1 MITLDNIEQ
10 FKSNYN
16 NAVSEDRD
24 VFIFEG
30 KEVLTSYAKYVIE
43 YFNINL

>member
-1 MITLDNIEQ
+1 MITLNNIGK